1 MFDKIQL
8 LTLNSNR
15 TLPMTNCTQETFA
28 FPGCKSRRIEASFEG
43 GDITSDGGVLLLC
56 QADRVLKLSESITK
70 ALDDPRRRASCQ
82 HDALSLVRQRLYAL
96 SLGYEDLNDHQTL
109 RRDLALQT
117 AVERTQVL
125 ASAST
130 LCRFENRADRA
141 QAWRLHEVLI
151 EQFIGTFKRAPRKL
165 VLDFDATDD
174 RVHGQQEGGFF
185 HGYYDHYCFLPLYV
199 FCRDQL
205 LVSYLRPSKIDGAKH
220 AWAILSLLVK
230 RLRQVWPKVRIV
242 FRGDS
247 GFCRWRMLSWCERH
261 GVDYIVG
268 IARNTRLNR
277 FAQRLLDEA
286 LARFELAERKQR
298 LFGEFYY
305 AAATWNR
312 ERRVIV
318 KAEHT
323 SKGSN
328 PRYIVT
334 NLSGSPQRLYDR
346 VYCARGEMEN
356 RIKEQQLDLFA
367 DRTSCHRWWPNQFRL
382 LMSSFAYVLLEA
394 IRRLGLAGTE
404 LARAYVGTIRLKLL
418 KIGAVILRNT
428 RRIRFLLASACPYQR
443 LFHLVAARLVP
454 G

>member
-8 LTLNSNR
+8 LRLKSNR
-15 TLPMTNCTQETFA
+15 TLPMTNCTQERLA
-28 FPGCKSRRIEASFEG
+28 FPGCQGRRIEASFEG
-43 GDITSDGGVLLLC
+43 GDITSDGGVLLLR
-56 QADRVLKLSESITK
+56 QADRRLKLSESIAK

-82 HDALSLVRQRLYAL
+82 HDTLSLVRQRLYAL
-96 SLGYEDLNDHQTL
+96 SLGYEDLNDHHTL

-117 AVERTQVL
+117 AVNRTEVL

-141 QAWRLHEVLI
+141 QAWRLHEVLVA
-151 EQFIGTFKRAPRKL
+151 QFISSFKRAPRKL

-174 RVHGQQEGGFF
+174 RVHGSQEGRFF

-230 RLRQVWPKVRIV
+230 RLRQAWPKVRIV
-242 FRGDS
+242 FRADS
-247 GFCRWRMLSWCERH
+247 GFCRWRMLRWCERH
-261 GVDYIVG
+261 DVGYIVG
-268 IARNTRLNR
+268 IARNRRLNGL
-277 FAQRLLDEA
+277 AQHLLDA
-286 LARFELAERKQR
+286 AQTRFERSGDKQR
-298 LFGEFYY
+298 LFDEFDY
-305 AAATWNR
+305 AAATWDR
-312 ERRVIV
+312 TRRVIV
-318 KAEHT
+318 KAEYT
-323 SKGSN
+323 AQGAN

-334 NLSGSPQRLYDR
+334 NLRGAPKRLYDQ

-394 IRRLGLAGTE
+394 IRRLALDGTE

-428 RRIRFLLASACPYQR
+428 RRVRVLLASAYPYQQ
-443 LFHLVAARLVP
+443 LFHLVAHRLAP